1 MSYNPLYSICLT
13 YLQSSMIREKISHQ
27 QSSFW
32 VTTDELKVKSK
43 ITFYSKLNTVL
54 KEMSFGQQIRKLC
67 EPYYSDKT
75 NCRPPIDPEIYFKM
89 LMVGFFENIR
99 SERGLASRCSDSLS
113 IREFLGYLITEST
126 PDHSSLS
133 VIRKRLPLSI
143 YSQVFSIVLIELQK
157 RGLVVGKN
165 LAFDSSVMEANASLS
180 RLKNR
185 MTEESYSEYIS
196 ELAKQS
202 GVDPADKAAVARFDR
217 KREGR
222 KTSNKEWYNP
232 FDTDAKIGKTKS
244 GSTDMIYKP
253 EHFVDL
259 DTGAIVD
266 ADILLGD
273 CSDSEDLSERII
285 EAQVRLLDIS
295 ADPIEEETIE
305 TATADKG
312 YYNVSEITE
321 IQCLGITTVIP
332 DKEINRN
339 KNKLSDESATAV
351 ELAQSA
357 VKSSKGKQLLKRR
370 GMHVE
375 RSFAHVLD
383 CGGERRTTLR
393 GIKNNRKRY
402 LIATATYN
410 LSLLMRTIFGI
421 GTQKQW
427 LAKLNFDLFM
437 LFISKCLHIKRLPFY
452 LKTIF
457 SIQFFNTTIFNLS
470 HAIA

>member
-1 MSYNPLYSICLT
+1 
-13 YLQSSMIREKISHQ
+13 MIREKISQ
-27 QSSFW
+27 QQPSFW
-32 VTTDELKVKSK
+32 VATEELKVKSK

-54 KEMSFGQQIRKLC
+54 NEMNFGEQIRKLC
-67 EPYYSDKT
+67 EPYYSDKS

-89 LMVGFFENIR
+89 LMIGFFENIR
-99 SERGLASRCSDSLS
+99 SERGIASRCADSLS
-113 IREFLGYLITEST
+113 IREFLGYLIIEST

-143 YSQVFSIVLIELQK
+143 YSQVFSIALKELEK
-157 RGLVVGKN
+157 RGLVKGKN

-185 MTEESYSEYIS
+185 MTEESYAEYIS

-232 FDTDAKIGKTKS
+232 FDTDAKIGKTKA
-244 GSTDMIYKP
+244 GATDMLYKP
-253 EHFVDL
+253 EHVVDL

-273 CSDSEDLSERII
+273 CPDSEDLSERLI

-295 ADPIEEETIE
+295 DNPIEEETIE

-312 YYNVSEITE
+312 YYNVQENTE

-339 KNKLSDESATAV
+339 KKKLSDESATAV

-357 VKSSKGKQLLKRR
+357 VKSIKGKELLKRR

-393 GIKNNRKRY
+393 GINNNRKRY

-421 GTQKQW
+421 GTPKQW
-427 LAKLNFDLFM
+427 LANLNSDLFLVLKPIY
-437 LFISKCLHIKRLPFY
+437 LFPKRFSFNF
-452 LKTIF
+452 KSII
-457 SIQFFNTTIFNLS
+457 SIQFLNNNILNLANS
-470 HAIA
+470 I

>member
-1 MSYNPLYSICLT
+1 
-13 YLQSSMIREKISHQ
+13 
-27 QSSFW
+27 
-32 VTTDELKVKSK
+32 
-43 ITFYSKLNTVL
+43 
-54 KEMSFGQQIRKLC
+54 
-67 EPYYSDKT
+67 
-75 NCRPPIDPEIYFKM
+75 
-89 LMVGFFENIR
+89 
-99 SERGLASRCSDSLS
+99 
-113 IREFLGYLITEST
+113 
-126 PDHSSLS
+126 
-133 VIRKRLPLSI
+133 
-143 YSQVFSIVLIELQK
+143 
-157 RGLVVGKN
+157 
-165 LAFDSSVMEANASLS
+165 
-180 RLKNR
+180 
-185 MTEESYSEYIS
+185 MTEESYAEYIS

-232 FDTDAKIGKTKS
+232 FDTDAKIGKTKA
-244 GSTDMIYKP
+244 GATDMLYKP
-253 EHFVDL
+253 EHVVDL

-273 CSDSEDLSERII
+273 CPDSEDLSERLI

-295 ADPIEEETIE
+295 DNPIEEETIE

-312 YYNVSEITE
+312 YYNVQENTE

-339 KNKLSDESATAV
+339 KKKLSDESATAV

-357 VKSSKGKQLLKRR
+357 VKSIKGKELLKRR

-393 GIKNNRKRY
+393 GINNNRKRY

-421 GTQKQW
+421 GTPKQW
-427 LAKLNFDLFM
+427 LANLNSDLFLVLKPIY
-437 LFISKCLHIKRLPFY
+437 LFPKRFSFNF
-452 LKTIF
+452 KSII
-457 SIQFFNTTIFNLS
+457 SIQFLNNNILNLANS
-470 HAIA
+470 I

>member
-1 MSYNPLYSICLT
+1 
-13 YLQSSMIREKISHQ
+13 MIRKKISQ
-27 QSSFW
+27 QQTSFW
-32 VTTDELKVKSK
+32 VATDDLQVKPQ
-43 ITFYSKLNTVL
+43 ITFFSKLNKVL
-54 KEMSFGQQIRKLC
+54 EGMKFGQQVRKLC

-89 LMVGFFENIR
+89 LMVGFFENLR
-99 SERGLASRCSDSLS
+99 SERGISSRCADSLS
-113 IREFLGYLITEST
+113 IREFLGYSIIEST
-126 PDHSSLS
+126 PEHSSLS
-133 VIRKRLPLSI
+133 VIRQRLPLSV
-143 YSQVFSIVLIELQK
+143 YSQIFSIALKELK
-157 RGLVVGKN
+157 NHGLVKGKN
-165 LAFDSSVMEANASLS
+165 LAFDTSVMEANASLS
-180 RLKNR
+180 GLQSR
-185 MTEESYSEYIS
+185 MTEESYAEYIA

-202 GVDPADKAAVARFDR
+202 GVNPEDKAAVARFDR

-232 FDTDAKIGKTKS
+232 FDSDAKIGKTKA
-244 GSTDMIYKP
+244 GATDMLYKP
-253 EHFVDL
+253 EHVVDL

-273 CSDSEDLSERII
+273 CPDTEDLTDRLI
-285 EAQVRLLDIS
+285 EAQIRLLDIS
-295 ADPIEEETIE
+295 DNPIEEEAIE

-321 IQCLGITTVIP
+321 IQCLGITTVIS

-339 KNKLSDESATAV
+339 TNKLSDEGATAV

-357 VKSSKGKQLLKRR
+357 VKSNKGKELLKRR

-393 GIKNNRKRY
+393 GINKNRKRY

-421 GTQKQW
+421 GTLKQW
-427 LAKLNFDLFM
+427 VANSIFA
-437 LFISKCLHIKRLPFY
+437 FILVLKSIYSLPKRFFVIFR
-452 LKTIF
+452 TIF
-457 SIQFFNTTIFNLS
+457 SIQFFNADILNLS
-470 HAIA
+470 YKINDF